1 MDFWRKILLLA
12 IIVLFTYILYR
23 LLLKRSAILQK
34 QRIEHFTPLMSG
46 PSISSININSLTKS
60 NGITD
65 PSTAKQLKQFSIKAS
80 YHTAYNGTDLSSSM
94 IKYALNRGYRWL
106 DFCTSDGINVNYTT
120 DDTFKEV
127 QTTATSV
134 AFPEIFTQIF
144 THGFISPDSPNP
156 RDPIFVQIRPLFSSD
171 KSNNAMIMT
180 QIKGILDGLSSSYS
194 TRVFSDRITKT
205 TTIDQL
211 LGKVVIVMDTNNN
224 TANDSD
230 NKESSINLNKLIN
243 ISSNDNTFM
252 TTIQQKQISDIS
264 ASIPMILKD
273 NFTTNPP
280 VLIYQLL
287 PTGSKSNS
295 DVYSVIQK
303 KGIQIT
309 PMAIW
314 SNDSYLDNYEAI
326 FNNANAAIV
335 PLSSVLRYAK
345 SNDPNLISSSYPGAF
360 SGK

>member
-46 PSISSININSLTKS
+46 PSISSINMNSLTKS

-65 PSTAKQLKQFSIKAS
+65 PSTAKQLKQFFIKAS

-106 DFCTSDGINVNYTT
+106 DFCTSDGTNVNYTT

-224 TANDSD
+224 TIDEARYEQLMRTLTILTTYVLPNPEIT
-230 NKESSINLNKLIN
+230 NIIMIGHHPILGLKKLKKEDEEGEK
-243 ISSNDNTFM
+243 
-252 TTIQQKQISDIS
+252 
-264 ASIPMILKD
+264 
-273 NFTTNPP
+273 
-280 VLIYQLL
+280 
-287 PTGSKSNS
+287 
-295 DVYSVIQK
+295 QK
-303 KGIQIT
+303 KKK
-309 PMAIW
+309 
-314 SNDSYLDNYEAI
+314 EK
-326 FNNANAAIV
+326 
-335 PLSSVLRYAK
+335 AK
-345 SNDPNLISSSYPGAF
+345 PFLISPRRGAW
-360 SGK
+360 GWKPPKN